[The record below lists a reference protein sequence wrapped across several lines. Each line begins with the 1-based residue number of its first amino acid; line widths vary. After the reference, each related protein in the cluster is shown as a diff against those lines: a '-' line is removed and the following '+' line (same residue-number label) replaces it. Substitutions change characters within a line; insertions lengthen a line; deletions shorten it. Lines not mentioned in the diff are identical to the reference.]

1 MMISILVFSSSRSRN
16 STPYA
21 VHRARP
27 FSTSFATRRM
37 SNKLSDALRRCL
49 RADRAYAVA
58 DAQPHP
64 VADGGAAPVHTSIG
78 GFRFLVAWPP
88 SGDLCIHAKHL
99 LSCANPNHISGPLGR
114 RRDAGSEPSPTGR
127 DGHCRPLRRRYG
139 KNGGKAPAIDDRG
152 KLAERI
158 EVEFG
163 PFRPAASRRAECLL
177 VALPTSWGLLL
188 CAKHLFVAAVVAW
201 QKAIKLCGRRARK
214 LIWRRT

>member
-1 MMISILVFSSSRSRN
+1 MPPGRSRVRGRRRAASSSR
-16 STPYA
+16 
-21 VHRARP
+21 
-27 FSTSFATRRM
+27 RRGC
-37 SNKLSDALRRCL
+37 SPCRYIYWR
-49 RADRAYAVA
+49 
-58 DAQPHP
+58 
-64 VADGGAAPVHTSIG
+64 
-78 GFRFLVAWPP
+78 FRFLVAWPP

-177 VALPTSWGLLL
+177 VALPTSGDLFI
-188 CAKHLFVAAVVAW
+188 CAKDLFVGAKHGWLRHREPVFGDRAAARG
-201 QKAIKLCGRRARK
+201 LRRALARPSTNK
-214 LIWRRT
+214 GRSKSGSKSHRGRSAHRGPLGPRSHRTPAAGLK

>member
-1 MMISILVFSSSRSRN
+1 MPPGRSRVRGRRRAASSSR
-16 STPYA
+16 
-21 VHRARP
+21 
-27 FSTSFATRRM
+27 RRGC
-37 SNKLSDALRRCL
+37 SPCRYIYWR
-49 RADRAYAVA
+49 
-58 DAQPHP
+58 
-64 VADGGAAPVHTSIG
+64 
-78 GFRFLVAWPP
+78 FRFLVAWPP